1 MSEQQF
7 IRSTA
12 PTLAGL
18 KTGSMFP
25 YLPFSLSFLF
35 CFPFP
40 RSSAEARKSLGAV
53 FHVPHLLATQHMLH
67 FFQKFR
73 PKFFTSFISV
83 IMIP

>member
-53 FHVPHLLATQHMLH
+53 FHVPHLLAIQHMLH
-67 FFQKFR
+67 FF
-73 PKFFTSFISV
+73 PKVQAKVLSPLLLLSL
-83 IMIP
+83 